1 MKYCRKQ
8 KENYLD
14 IRFLGSRR
22 DYVLSAKYSN
32 RLESS
37 LSKTTKLCS
46 AQKESWDFWSGLCWG
61 NGVHEQEFM
70 CGGLY
75 WVGVDFTA
83 TFCIGLTDPT
93 YGKSKIT
100 FFQFMFVHS
109 VLLACLVLRN
119 VKRKVTCRK
128 LFASKHRSSL
138 PCGNREKL
146 FIVGIAKLTQG

>member
-1 MKYCRKQ
+1 MKCCRKQ
-8 KENYLD
+8 KENYSD
-14 IRFLGSRR
+14 IRFLGSRH

-37 LSKTTKLCS
+37 LSKTTKLRS

-61 NGVHEQEFM
+61 IGLHEQGFM

-83 TFCIGLTDPT
+83 IFCVGLTNPT
-93 YGKSKIT
+93 DGKEHNHI
-100 FFQFMFVHS
+100 FYLFMFVHR
-109 VLLACLVLRN
+109 VLIVCLVLKK

-128 LFASKHRSSL
+128 LSASKHGKQFTMWGS
-138 PCGNREKL
+138 RE
-146 FIVGIAKLTQG
+146 T

>member
-14 IRFLGSRR
+14 IRFLGSRC
-22 DYVLSAKYSN
+22 DYVLSAVYSN

-46 AQKESWDFWSGLCWG
+46 AKKESRDFWSGLCWD
-61 NGVHEQEFM
+61 NELHEQGFM

-83 TFCIGLTDPT
+83 TFCVGLTNPT
-93 YGKSKIT
+93 DGK
-100 FFQFMFVHS
+100 
-109 VLLACLVLRN
+109 
-119 VKRKVTCRK
+119 
-128 LFASKHRSSL
+128 
-138 PCGNREKL
+138 
-146 FIVGIAKLTQG
+146 